1 MYVDRELHVLCLE
14 LALHLL
20 SSPSGM
26 LDPLQLPQD
35 PSGERHTFLNDNL
48 LCVHVN
54 QELQPSRVG
63 PPVQITKNAVASS
76 VP

>member
-1 MYVDRELHVLCLE
+1 MHRRKHAMYADGELHVLCLE

-35 PSGERHTFLNDNL
+35 PTGKHQRCTCKSLLDVPFPSFPWLNTRWL
-48 LCVHVN
+48 APC
-54 QELQPSRVG
+54 
-63 PPVQITKNAVASS
+63 
-76 VP
+76 